1 MSTNLLMDQNHIA
14 LPGIEHLPMDDG
26 LVADAADMSV
36 LEESIQMMR
45 TRQRL
50 CAEPSHNFFLKTSIF
65 HLDWLLHVA
74 QIQVRSLTKCSVN
87 VRDVSLHGVKQFALN
102 MMLSKK
108 SSEISKKFCDIQE
121 LKQINRSGNYV
132 RF

>member
-1 MSTNLLMDQNHIA
+1 MDQNQIA

-50 CAEPSHNFFLKTSIF
+50 SAEPSHIFFLKTSIF

-87 VRDVSLHGVKQFALN
+87 VRDVSLHRGQAICIEHDVVKQKVLKFQRSSAT
-102 MMLSKK
+102 SK
-108 SSEISKKFCDIQE
+108 
-121 LKQINRSGNYV
+121 N
-132 RF
+132 

>member
-1 MSTNLLMDQNHIA
+1 MDQNQIA

-50 CAEPSHNFFLKTSIF
+50 SAEPSHIFFFEDFNFSSWLVVACSSDPGAK
-65 HLDWLLHVA
+65 LDQVFSKRPWRVA
-74 QIQVRSLTKCSVN
+74 T
-87 VRDVSLHGVKQFALN
+87 
-102 MMLSKK
+102 
-108 SSEISKKFCDIQE
+108 
-121 LKQINRSGNYV
+121 
-132 RF
+132 